1 MAEILQY
8 RLDVDK
14 RSLWQIVTVHS
25 AVKSGL
31 IYTQEVG
38 DFLSGPDYYTV
49 REGLDSFLIK
59 LTLSGGGVLEYE
71 GTSRRISAGQ
81 FFWIDC
87 QKPQRYYTDPDHGRW
102 HMLWVHFRGG
112 NAKTYYELFRTMGD
126 GSPVGTMPAH
136 CDGEGLLKQLISCY
150 SENNSAIDNDIAAS
164 SVLTQLISCCV
175 RAAAVQEENGAVP
188 DVVRKIYSY
197 LLEHYAENIRL
208 ETLSQ
213 QFSVSKYH
221 LQRIFKRYVGQ
232 SPLEFLS
239 GVRLTQ
245 AKQLLRTTDLPV
257 SEIAYRVG
265 IENDSYFIR
274 KFRAEEE
281 MTPHQYRKYWSNG
294 RTENLQHP
302 ES

>member
-8 RLDVDK
+8 QLDIDK
-14 RSLWQIVTVHS
+14 RSVWQIVTVHPS
-25 AVKSGL
+25 AKSEM

-38 DFLSGPDYYTV
+38 DFYSGPDYYTM

-59 LTLSGGGVLEYE
+59 LTLSGGGVLEYD
-71 GTSRRISAGQ
+71 GKVHHISAGQ

-87 QKPQRYYTDPDHGRW
+87 QNAQRYYTDPQYGRW

-112 NAKTYYELFRTMGD
+112 NARAYYDLFRAIGEGT
-126 GSPVGTMPAH
+126 PVGTMPAQ
-136 CDGEGLLKQLISCY
+136 CNGEELLRDLISCY
-150 SENNSAIDNDIAAS
+150 IENNSAIYNDIAAS
-164 SVLTQLISCCV
+164 SGLTQLMSYCI
-175 RAAAVQEENGAVP
+175 RGAAGQEENSAIP
-188 DVVRKIYSY
+188 NVVRQIRSY
-197 LLEHYAENIRL
+197 LLEHYAENVQL
-208 ETLSQ
+208 DTLSQ

-221 LQRIFKRYVGQ
+221 LQRIFKKYMGQ

-239 GVRLTQ
+239 GIRLTK

-274 KFRAEEE
+274 KFRTEEE
-281 MTPHQYRKYWSNG
+281 ITPKQYRKHWSNG
-294 RTENLQHP
+294 
-302 ES
+302 